1 MSELPFESPAVVSSE
16 PNSTVEEIPAKFP
29 AEFSVEDYEE
39 RPPLPEPQVFTLG
52 TQSEQGSDFSLAD
65 VSGVC
70 LPGYHLGPHQP
81 ARSAESPP
89 VECPLY
95 KVGELDYLAVS
106 PPEPGP
112 TTAASDPGAE
122 PDLSEACKVP
132 VYEVSDPRLDLA
144 TGQVHIHIDLSTTEP
159 GQPLSPSSEVLATYY
174 DMSSSVAMD
183 DTESAA
189 GHSAYPYFNGASGTS
204 SLASGTGSSSTSPYS
219 LSNRAY
225 SDPASAYNLYSQYYG
240 AAYPYGMGGFGSSS
254 TGASGAGF
262 TTKGEYGSSYYG
274 SYASWTGNPYR

>member
-132 VYEVSDPRLDLA
+132 VYEVSDPRLDLT
-144 TGQVHIHIDLSTTEP
+144 TGQVHIHIVTSEPSGDQCEVLNLSSDLSVPEQGLTLSDP
-159 GQPLSPSSEVLATYY
+159 GQKP
-174 DMSSSVAMD
+174 
-183 DTESAA
+183 
-189 GHSAYPYFNGASGTS
+189 
-204 SLASGTGSSSTSPYS
+204 
-219 LSNRAY
+219 
-225 SDPASAYNLYSQYYG
+225 SDPNLL
-240 AAYPYGMGGFGSSS
+240 
-254 TGASGAGF
+254 
-262 TTKGEYGSSYYG
+262 
-274 SYASWTGNPYR
+274 